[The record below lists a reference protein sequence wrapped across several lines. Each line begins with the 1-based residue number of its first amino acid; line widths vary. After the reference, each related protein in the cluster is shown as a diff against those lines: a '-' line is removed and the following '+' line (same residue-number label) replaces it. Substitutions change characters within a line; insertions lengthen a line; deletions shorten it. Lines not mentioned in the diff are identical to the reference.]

1 MSNLF
6 EFIRVEED
14 VKSMKH
20 FEGNASYKSLGTSD
34 INSKV
39 PMNRHVNIII
49 NIINILILYTQKE
62 FSIVFYILHIFEIH
76 VAQVDGKEHTVS
88 QFSDVVTHTCE

>member
-6 EFIRVEED
+6 EFIWVEED

-20 FEGNASYKSLGTSD
+20 LKGCASYKSLGTSD

-39 PMNRHVNIII
+39 PMIRNVSIII
-49 NIINILILYTQKE
+49 NIINILILYTQNE
-62 FSIVFYILHIFEIH
+62 VSIVFYILHIF
-76 VAQVDGKEHTVS
+76 
-88 QFSDVVTHTCE
+88 